1 MQQLYLDDQGTAR
14 TNVASD
20 VATSAPN
27 VEIATAEGISPK
39 SLNIEKGEIIVEAE
53 VTPNTVP
60 NTPDDEED
68 DVSTKI
74 VEEALNSLANAVPGA
89 NVVSDTPTSLAQ
101 TQPLSDAVGT
111 VEGETD
117 NVMADQDVNLE
128 KDANV
133 AEDTDKVVSSEED
146 LVVLKSVYGK
156 RSEKAG
162 VGSRL
167 RERKGKETVV
177 AAEATKSSK
186 KKKVATEATK
196 SSKKQM
202 I

>member
-1 MQQLYLDDQGTAR
+1 
-14 TNVASD
+14 
-20 VATSAPN
+20 
-27 VEIATAEGISPK
+27 
-39 SLNIEKGEIIVEAE
+39 VEAE

-74 VEEALNSLANAVPGA
+74 VEEALNSLANAAPGA
-89 NVVSDTPTSLAQ
+89 NVVPDALTSLAQ

-111 VEGETD
+111 AEEETD
-117 NVMADQDVNLE
+117 NVVADQDVNLE
-128 KDANV
+128 NDVTDNV
-133 AEDTDKVVSSEED
+133 AEDTDKVVSSEDD

-202 I
+202 IGPVRRSSRVEIPAKQKK